1 MFISNIK
8 VPINT
13 MEDNLCSDVLHT
25 ENKTYILENL
35 NPDKLKYIFQ
45 TFPFLVNGKTY
56 YFDKFVTIREAA
68 NGIELSFWYNI
79 TRLQKSLIF
88 KMVDGAINTY
98 QLKLIGIRIR
108 YKVHPGL
115 QEKFGVMHKERIFF
129 KEPPSIWDFSPDKE
143 KFKILLLNNSAETM
157 EWIMK
162 KEYFYSDDEYIATN
176 IHTRLI
182 SSLII
187 GYK

>member
-13 MEDNLCSDVLHT
+13 IEENIYFDVLHT
-25 ENKTYILENL
+25 ENKPYVLENL
-35 NPDKLKYIFQ
+35 NHDKLKYIFQ
-45 TFPFLVNGKTY
+45 TFPFLVNLKKY
-56 YFDKFVTIREAA
+56 YFDKFVTIREATH
-68 NGIELSFWYNI
+68 GIELSFWYNI
-79 TRLQKSLIF
+79 TRLQKSLLF

-115 QEKFGVMHKERIFF
+115 QEKFGVMHKERIIF
-129 KEPPSIWDFSPDKE
+129 KEPQPIWNFSPDKE
-143 KFKILLLNNSAETM
+143 KFDILLLNNSAETM

-176 IHTRLI
+176 MDTRLI
-182 SSLII
+182 CSLII